1 MGNAHFPSVAA
12 TVAFIQQPFGMIQ
25 SMEQQHVYVSAIKQ
39 RQQAVFKLDG
49 APSRFFV
56 WGLGTRLMLCCVSD
70 SRSTAYTHLL
80 NGYYCLVH
88 IHC

>member
-39 RQQAVFKLDG
+39 RQQAVFKLDTFISG
-49 APSRFFV
+49 AVGFFV
-56 WGLGTRLMLCCVSD
+56 YFCSL
-70 SRSTAYTHLL
+70 A
-80 NGYYCLVH
+80 
-88 IHC
+88 